1 MPTNSHSI
9 KNNCKYKGEN
19 IMLEFNQTLEE
30 VIAAQ
35 ESTTREK
42 AFLNLGTKKQIMD
55 SDAFSDVQKD
65 YIFRL
70 KNTYSFELHKSGRYM
85 VITMYYGKTKK
96 YDFIILDLNTLR
108 CATADSI
115 KNAKLAV
122 MELANSLTYSEEN
135 VEEQVANVEEQPAEV
150 AEEVQEEPA
159 EEGQEEETAG
169 KTTSKKTKK

>member
-1 MPTNSHSI
+1 
-9 KNNCKYKGEN
+9 
-19 IMLEFNQTLEE
+19 MLEFNQTLEE

-42 AFLNLGTKKQIMD
+42 AFINLGTKKQVMD
-55 SDAFSDVQKD
+55 SLAFSDVQKD

-122 MELANSLTYSEEN
+122 MELANSINLTPEVEVEDEITNTAEETP
-135 VEEQVANVEEQPAEV
+135 EVANEV
-150 AEEVQEEPA
+150 QEEVQEETTKETKEPA
-159 EEGQEEETAG
+159 
-169 KTTSKKTKK
+169 SKKTKK

>member
-1 MPTNSHSI
+1 
-9 KNNCKYKGEN
+9 
-19 IMLEFNQTLEE
+19 MLEFNQTLEE

-42 AFLNLGTKKQIMD
+42 AFINLGTKKQIMD
-55 SDAFSDVQKD
+55 SPAFSDVQKD

-96 YDFIILDLNTLR
+96 YEFIILDLNTLR

-135 VEEQVANVEEQPAEV
+135 VEEEQVANVEEQATEV
-150 AEEVQEEPA
+150 VEEAQEEPVEEPA
-159 EEGQEEETAG
+159 EEAQTTE
-169 KTTSKKTKK
+169 KTTSKKSKK

>member
-1 MPTNSHSI
+1 
-9 KNNCKYKGEN
+9 
-19 IMLEFNQTLEE
+19 MLEFNQTIEQ

-35 ESTTREK
+35 ESVAREK

-96 YDFIILDLNTLR
+96 YEFIILDMDTLR

-122 MELANSLTYSEEN
+122 IELANSLTHSEEN
-135 VEEQVANVEEQPAEV
+135 VEEEQIAEATEEAQ
-150 AEEVQEEPA
+150 EEVQEEA
-159 EEGQEEETAG
+159 QEEAQEETVEENE
-169 KTTSKKTKK
+169 KEQTTEKPASKRTKK

>member
-1 MPTNSHSI
+1 
-9 KNNCKYKGEN
+9 
-19 IMLEFNQTLEE
+19 MLEFNQTLEE

-96 YDFIILDLNTLR
+96 CDFIILDLNTLR

-122 MELANSLTYSEEN
+122 MELANSLTYSTEN
-135 VEEQVANVEEQPAEV
+135 VAEEESADVTEETPEV

-159 EEGQEEETAG
+159 EADKEENTEKPA
-169 KTTSKKTKK
+169 SKKTKK